1 MKTRA
6 AAMSA
11 LLSVALPT
19 AAAGSVGTS
28 EPHLQSACPGTNM
41 QTQRFVDN
49 GDGTVTDSV
58 SKLMWMR
65 CALGQNWQADTC
77 TGAAGVVNW
86 SQAQRQA
93 QRLNLQAQAFYND
106 WRVPTLREL
115 ASITDRS
122 CATPR
127 TNASVFPH
135 TPAAGFWTATAR
147 PGEPAG
153 QRVFVLSFGLAGA
166 APALKD
172 DQHHLRLVRTGP

>member
-11 LLSVALPT
+11 LLSVALPA

-41 QTQRFVDN
+41 QTQRCVDN

-65 CALGQNWQADTC
+65 CALGQNWHPDSC

-86 SQAQRQA
+86 RQAQRQA
-93 QRLNLQAQAFYND
+93 QRLNQQAQAFYND
-106 WRVPTLREL
+106 WRVPSLREL

-122 CATPR
+122 CTTPR
-127 TNASVFPH
+127 TNSAVFPH

-153 QRVFVLSFGLAGA
+153 QRVFVLSFGAAGA

-172 DQHHLRLVRTGP
+172 EQHHLRLVRTGP

>member
-1 MKTRA
+1 MSARA
-6 AAMSA
+6 AALRV
-11 LLSVALPT
+11 LLFVALPA
-19 AAAGSVGTS
+19 AAAGSVSMS
-28 EPHLQSACPGTNM
+28 ESPLQSACPGESM
-41 QTQRFVDN
+41 PPQRFVDN

-65 CALGQNWQADTC
+65 CALGQNWQPDSC

-86 SQAQRQA
+86 REAQRQA
-93 QRLNLQAQAFYND
+93 QRLNQQAQAFYND
-106 WRVPTLREL
+106 WRVPSLREL

-127 TNASVFPH
+127 TNAVVFPH

-153 QRVFVLSFGLAGA
+153 QRVFVLSFGAAGA

-172 DQHHLRLVRTGP
+172 EQHHLRLVRTGP